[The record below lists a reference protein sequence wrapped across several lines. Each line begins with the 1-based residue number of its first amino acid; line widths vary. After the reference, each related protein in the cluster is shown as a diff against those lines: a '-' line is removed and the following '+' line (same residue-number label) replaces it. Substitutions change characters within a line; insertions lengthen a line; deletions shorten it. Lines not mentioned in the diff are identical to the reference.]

1 MHMIVH
7 VQMRTF
13 RNQRMSQEDNSS
25 SEEECITTEIVTD
38 FDEIIYSA
46 TNITDT

>member
-25 SEEECITTEIVTD
+25 SDEECMTEIVTD

-46 TNITDT
+46 SNITDT